1 MKYTAIGENHLF
13 VKVYSRG
20 KKFVGRYVAVYV
32 LVDYKADKF
41 MKANP
46 KKKKINRIGI
56 PASKKLGNAV
66 VRNRVKRIIRE
77 AYRLYEK
84 SHKLKTGFLIVLKAH
99 DSAVTAKTG
108 DVYADLDTAMRKL
121 GMVIN

>member
-1 MKYTAIGENHLF
+1 
-13 VKVYSRG
+13 
-20 KKFVGRYVAVYV
+20 V

-77 AYRLYEK
+77 AYRLYDK